1 MEDCAELLADNLT
14 DAAAAATATA
24 LTELEDRALEL
35 TANKATDEEVIDA
48 LWDLLSLTDLLDL
61 APVIVE

>member
-1 MEDCAELLADNLT
+1 MT